1 MYQSFAEVRAENAV
15 VHEVLSSG
23 GSLEDCVVVL
33 AGLLEKTRQ
42 QVVDLAAY
50 APTRVK
56 CPDGRIV
63 VWRCPEHL
71 IPLTDLS
78 GSETVSKEVK

>member
-1 MYQSFAEVRAENAV
+1 MYQSIEQVRASNAV

-23 GSLEDCVVVL
+23 GSLEDCVAVL
-33 AGLLEKTRQ
+33 AEMLDKTRQ

-50 APTRVK
+50 APTRIK
-56 CPDGRIV
+56 CPDGKIV

-78 GSETVSKEVK
+78 GFQNGL

>member
-1 MYQSFAEVRAENAV
+1 MPKHGDLRVWWIPQIPGKMFQVPVAN
-15 VHEVLSSG
+15 VL
-23 GSLEDCVVVL
+23 E
-33 AGLLEKTRQ
+33 ARLLYDT
-42 QVVDLAAY
+42 LAAY